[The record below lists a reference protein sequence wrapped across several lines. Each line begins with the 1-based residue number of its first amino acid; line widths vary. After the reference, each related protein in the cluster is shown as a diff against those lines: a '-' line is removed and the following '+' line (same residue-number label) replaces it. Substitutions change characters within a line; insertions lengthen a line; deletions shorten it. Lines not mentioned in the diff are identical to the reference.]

1 MIDKALGKKSNGLAI
16 AVVVIFAVGAFF
28 LTRPVTGTETVSSV
42 SGLMSLQIAA
52 QQATPYGQAIAN
64 GQPTLV
70 EFYADWCTTCQAMAA
85 TIDTVHREFADNLN
99 FVMLNIDDPQWQ
111 NQVEQY
117 KVRGVPHFVLL
128 QKDLNVAET
137 YIGRVPLQI
146 LANRIATL
154 VS

>member
-1 MIDKALGKKSNGLAI
+1 MANQVVGKKSSGLAI
-16 AVVVIFAVGAFF
+16 AVVILFAVGAFF
-28 LTRPVTGTETVSSV
+28 LTRPVAGTETVSAV
-42 SGLMSLQIAA
+42 SGLMSLQVAA
-52 QQATPYGQAIAN
+52 QQATPYHEAIAN

-70 EFYADWCTTCQAMAA
+70 EFYADWCTTCQAMAP
-85 TIDTVHREFADNLN
+85 TIDAVHTEFADNLN

-117 KVRGVPHFVLL
+117 KVSGVPHFVLL

>member
-1 MIDKALGKKSNGLAI
+1 MAEKVAGKKSSVLAI
-16 AVVVIFAVGAFF
+16 AVIVIFAVGAFF

-42 SGLMSLQIAA
+42 SGLMSLQVAA
-52 QQATPYGQAIAN
+52 QQATPYNLAIAN

-70 EFYADWCTTCQAMAA
+70 EFYADWCTTCQAMAP
-85 TIDTVHREFADNLN
+85 TIDAVHTEFSDELN

-117 KVRGVPHFVLL
+117 KVNGVPHFVLL

-137 YIGRVPLQI
+137 YIGRVPFRI
-146 LANRIATL
+146 LADRIATL

>member
-1 MIDKALGKKSNGLAI
+1 LAEQAARKKSNVLAI
-16 AVVVIFAVGAFF
+16 AIVVIFAVGAFF
-28 LTRPVTGTETVSSV
+28 LTRPVAGTETVSSV
-42 SGLMSLQIAA
+42 SGLMSLQVAA
-52 QQATPYGQAIAN
+52 KQATPYGQAIAN

-70 EFYADWCTTCQAMAA
+70 EFYADWCTTCQAMAP
-85 TIDTVHREFADNLN
+85 TIDAVHTEFADDLN

-117 KVRGVPHFVLL
+117 KVSGVPHFVLL
-128 QKDLNVAET
+128 QKDLNVVDT
-137 YIGRVPLQI
+137 YIGRVPFRI